1 MTMAGPRQGAGCDF
15 GIEVLMAGF
24 FQRLTNSLDR
34 PVVGKSRLLV
44 FLAALALVPT
54 FFVPLWH
61 MTFVAQQYPEGLNLY
76 VYSHNLVGG
85 DDGNDLTEINI
96 LNHYIGMAQLE
107 PADFNEL
114 KWIPLVIGLIGVL
127 TLRVAAIGTL
137 RSLVDVVVVSLY
149 FGGFSM
155 WSFWY
160 KLNYYGANLDPKA
173 SVEVAPFMPPMFG
186 YKLVGQFD
194 VWSYPAFGTYLFGVF
209 GLLLVAAFWLSWRNP
224 GLESTLSNS

>member
-1 MTMAGPRQGAGCDF
+1 MRRNAVAGARF
-15 GIEVLMAGF
+15 FEVLMSGF
-24 FQRLTNSLDR
+24 FERLTASLDR
-34 PVVGKSRLLV
+34 PVVGKNRLLV

-85 DDGNDLTEINI
+85 DDGNDLTEINV
-96 LNHYIGMAQLE
+96 LNHYIGMAELK
-107 PADFNEL
+107 PADFTEL

-194 VWSYPAFGTYLFGVF
+194 VWSYPALGTYLFGVF
-209 GLLLVAAFWLSWRNP
+209 GLLLVAAFWLSLRNP
-224 GLESTLSNS
+224 VLESTLSNS